1 MTTSLSYEIHKL
13 TSRLDRA
20 ADQLLQRETG
30 ITYARFLMLFG
41 VQQGARSQRELAM
54 WLGVTEPSV
63 SRMVGVLAT
72 DGLLDVSAV
81 PGTGNRRLLGLTR
94 TGAALVKRSGKIL
107 DARFNELVRAS
118 GVPLDEY
125 HRHTVALIDQLE
137 ADGIGP
143 ISQQPNR

>member
-1 MTTSLSYEIHKL
+1 MPTGLSYEIHKL

-41 VQQGARSQRELAM
+41 VHQGAQSQRELAT

-63 SRMVGVLAT
+63 SRMVGVLAA
-72 DGLLDVSAV
+72 DGLLTVSAV
-81 PGTGNRRLLGLTR
+81 PGTGNRRLLALTKPG
-94 TGAALVKRSGKIL
+94 TALVKRSGRL
-107 DARFNELVRAS
+107 LEDRFTQLLHAS
-118 GVPLDEY
+118 GVPHDEY
-125 HRHTVALIDQLE
+125 HRFTVALTEQLE

-143 ISQQPNR
+143 INREPGK